1 MTVLGTITGL
11 KSEDKASFQKSVLK
25 DAPNV
30 SFVDVQEVIKKVIYV
45 LDQLVVAV
53 YLLAALAI
61 ISGLVVLYSIARYEV
76 RLEAWMFSLLKVL
89 GADFRILRSWIVVRF
104 GILGFLASAV
114 GILLSL
120 AFAYTFW
127 VLVVKDSWYWVIDDV
142 LILCPVI
149 TLVCIATA
157 LLASQKILQAR
168 PQLFLDAR

>member
-45 LDQLVVAV
+45 LDQSVVAV

-76 RLEAWMFSLLKVL
+76 RLEAWMF
-89 GADFRILRSWIVVRF
+89 
-104 GILGFLASAV
+104 
-114 GILLSL
+114 
-120 AFAYTFW
+120 T
-127 VLVVKDSWYWVIDDV
+127 
-142 LILCPVI
+142 
-149 TLVCIATA
+149 
-157 LLASQKILQAR
+157 
-168 PQLFLDAR
+168 